1 MSDQTPF
8 EQLGGESGIRAIS
21 QRFYEIMQRLPEAKN
36 ILEMHP
42 KNIQSSQEKLAL
54 FLIGWLGG
62 PRLYEEKYGHPRLR
76 ARHLPFSIGK
86 EERNMWILCMVH
98 AFDELQIP
106 EPIRS
111 SVLHP
116 LLNLA
121 DHMRNREEPDGE

>member
-8 EQLGGESGIRAIS
+8 EKLGGLDGVKAIS
-21 QRFYEIMQRLPEAKN
+21 KKFYEIMGRLPEAKTV
-36 ILEMHP
+36 LDMHP
-42 KNIQSSQEKLAL
+42 TQLETSEEKLYL
-54 FLIGWLGG
+54 FLSGWLGG
-62 PRLYEEKYGHPRLR
+62 PRLYEEQFGHPRLR

-86 EERNMWILCMVH
+86 EERNQWILCMVH

-111 SVLHP
+111 EVLHQ

-121 DHMRNREEPDGE
+121 NHMRNRAGEED

>member
-8 EQLGGESGIRAIS
+8 EKLGGATQVRAIC
-21 QRFYEIMQRLPEAKN
+21 QKFYQVMQTLPEAQN

-42 KNIQSSQEKLAL
+42 KNLQSSEEKLYL
-54 FLIGWLGG
+54 FLSGWLGG

-98 AFDELQIP
+98 AFDELKIP

-111 SVLHP
+111 EVLHP

-121 DHMRNREEPDGE
+121 NHMRNREEDESE

>member
-8 EQLGGESGIRAIS
+8 EQLGGEAGIRAIS